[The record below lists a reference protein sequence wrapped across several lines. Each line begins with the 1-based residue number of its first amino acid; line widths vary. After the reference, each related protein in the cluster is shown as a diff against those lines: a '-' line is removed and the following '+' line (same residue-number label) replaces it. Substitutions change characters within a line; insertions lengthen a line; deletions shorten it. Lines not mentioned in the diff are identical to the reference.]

1 MVRSPKTS
9 GSDQARHTVLPAQLH
24 GLPHGRPNTILYASH
39 HVVLTLEI
47 RYKQARLD
55 MDRRADIESADEG
68 RDVQIVSFCE
78 PFGTEPMITVVSGPV
93 MLGTQWDG

>member
-24 GLPHGRPNTILYASH
+24 GLPHGRPDTILYASND
-39 HVVLTLEI
+39 VVLPFEI

-55 MDRRADIESADEG
+55 VDERAGIESPNDG
-68 RDVQIVSFCE
+68 RDVEIVSFGE